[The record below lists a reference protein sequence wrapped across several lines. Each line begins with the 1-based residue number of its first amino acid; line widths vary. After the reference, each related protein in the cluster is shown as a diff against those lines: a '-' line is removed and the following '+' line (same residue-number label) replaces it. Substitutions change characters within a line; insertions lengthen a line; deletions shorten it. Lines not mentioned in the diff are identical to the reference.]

1 MLHFLSIKVVELNL
15 PCRKQQLRDGSFPA
29 LAAVPARALSLTV
42 PAVLRSRAVSCVAAG
57 ARLAP
62 AVRRALQGCVGAPCP
77 ASSLRAHS
85 NCELWLDA
93 GSAAL
98 LDAPS
103 VRLHPALFPGF
114 VDLQVRR
121 EVPTSANSYFE
132 GR

>member
-1 MLHFLSIKVVELNL
+1 
-15 PCRKQQLRDGSFPA
+15 
-29 LAAVPARALSLTV
+29 
-42 PAVLRSRAVSCVAAG
+42 
-57 ARLAP
+57 
-62 AVRRALQGCVGAPCP
+62 
-77 ASSLRAHS
+77 LRAHS